1 VAGGIEDL
9 FRAHWSLVLGY
20 LARRTGSA
28 SLAEEL
34 AQETF
39 YRATR
44 AFLGW
49 RGGAPAAWLLAIARN
64 VLIDE
69 ARRGQRL
76 VPLSETLFESGGLT
90 VETSERV
97 SEALARPPATQ
108 RRLLEL
114 VYVDGYTHA
123 EVAAMTGTMAG
134 AIRTAVWRAH
144 QAFQQLYLPYC
155 ALLAISA
162 NIRALLRSS
171 R

>member
-9 FRAHWSLVLGY
+9 FRAHWPLVLGY

-28 SLAEEL
+28 TLAEEL

-49 RGGAPAAWLLAIARN
+49 RGGSPAAWLLAIARN

-76 VPLSETLFESGGLT
+76 VPLTETLAASESL
-90 VETSERV
+90 VEMSV
-97 SEALARPPATQ
+97 SASAETLARLPAAQ

-114 VYVDGYTHA
+114 VYVEGYTHA
-123 EVAAMTGTMAG
+123 EVAAMTGTRGGGGQDRRLAG
-134 AIRTAVWRAH
+134 AAGLPTA
-144 QAFQQLYLPYC
+144 LP
-155 ALLAISA
+155 
-162 NIRALLRSS
+162 RGTR

>member
-1 VAGGIEDL
+1 MAGGIEDL
-9 FRAHWSLVLGY
+9 FRAHWPLVLGY

-28 SLAEEL
+28 ILAEEL

-49 RGGAPAAWLLAIARN
+49 RGGSPAAWLLAIARN
-64 VLIDE
+64 VLVDE

-76 VPLSETLFESGGLT
+76 VPLTETLAEPASAGEARVAVSETL
-90 VETSERV
+90 
-97 SEALARPPATQ
+97 ARLPDTQ

-123 EVAAMTGTMAG
+123 EVAAMTGTTAG
-134 AIRTAVWRAH
+134 AIKTAVWRARES
-144 QAFQQLYLPYC
+144 FRQLY
-155 ALLAISA
+155 
-162 NIRALLRSS
+162 REEHDDD
-171 R
+171 